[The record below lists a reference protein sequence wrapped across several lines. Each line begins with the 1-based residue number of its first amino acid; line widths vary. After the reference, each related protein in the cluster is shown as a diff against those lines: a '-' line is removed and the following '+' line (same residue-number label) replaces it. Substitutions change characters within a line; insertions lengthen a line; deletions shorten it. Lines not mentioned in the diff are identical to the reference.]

1 MYGYIIVHVN
11 SNGNEITC
19 EYISLRS
26 TIELLKKYKVYIFKY
41 NKNSDILYLE
51 YPFNHYYSSK
61 TVNIIEHNEHNDNK
75 EEDIKSYSYIEIR
88 LTNIVPVGRFA
99 VNMLDL

>member
-19 EYISLRS
+19 EYISLRN

-51 YPFNHYYSSK
+51 YPFKYYYSSK
-61 TVNIIEHNEHNDNK
+61 TVNIIEYNDNK
-75 EEDIKSYSYIEIR
+75 EEAIQSYGYIEIR
-88 LTNIVPVGRFA
+88 LTNIVPVGRFF